1 MHVGLKYAE
10 CHISKSGTR
19 MTQQQP
25 GATPLTPAINPHGEK
40 NAITQFDL
48 ALAWFAGLPKHEH
61 VSEPHLFGK
70 GSGCGGFFH
79 WFLWVRGCFNVV

>member
-1 MHVGLKYAE
+1 
-10 CHISKSGTR
+10 

-48 ALAWFAGLPKHEH
+48 ALAWFAGLPKHE
-61 VSEPHLFGK
+61 S
-70 GSGCGGFFH
+70 
-79 WFLWVRGCFNVV
+79 VR